1 MSRLPGP
8 NMFSSSS
15 TGYKAMARSDS
26 GRLQR
31 EEQVQEIIE
40 LKKALAKTRQ
50 DLQKTRS
57 RRESQDNRSSSDE
70 DTHHGYKRDEMV
82 ASMSGS
88 MNAVS
93 NKPCLNRELLAKLR
107 SMTETIKMLS
117 TENVALREENDQL
130 MTVRDDGMTEDAN
143 DNDEVVKLK
152 SLVQNYEK
160 QVNDLSVKVRGLEE
174 AVECKEKQPPVQQQE
189 KDKYKSLARRL
200 KDERNQYKELVEEK
214 KREQDELKVEIE
226 KMTDI
231 IGELRD
237 NCGKLQEELL
247 QVRNDEPRRVRE
259 KGSQTSGPVRRSSV
273 SEVSP
278 RVKIT
283 PKRTRSTVTTPTS
296 YSGPTS
302 PRQSQISKSIELSKP
317 KIRNTASVSA
327 SVPNSPAKGARIV
340 KPVQRSPSSSSIPPK
355 SSASPRPSPAPVR
368 KSAGKMSRIPTP
380 SKSRIP
386 VKPQPRPSVPEYQ
399 DSDEIL
405 FINEENLTGS
415 DDNMDVVTDMSRKMT
430 TSRDSSHKMEVET
443 TPPPA
448 VEEVSP
454 QVFPPP
460 HIPEE
465 TMNSDPEF
473 PAPPRPEDL
482 EALEAE
488 MTAPPPPPPVEE
500 EPPITT
506 PRTLRRADSMRQ
518 RMAAKRIQRTWKHF
532 YQELEEKKT
541 DGGEGQE
548 GREEESLAG
557 VQAAIISHGARVAS
571 LAAARARGGIYTARP
586 WQGRDSET
594 ESENEDIIESLQGI
608 IRSHSFRLKNLQQRG
623 DEGLFQAGKVSSIRQ
638 KFVRKSPEGASDD
651 SMADT
656 DTIA

>member
-1 MSRLPGP
+1 
-8 NMFSSSS
+8 
-15 TGYKAMARSDS
+15 
-26 GRLQR
+26 
-31 EEQVQEIIE
+31 
-40 LKKALAKTRQ
+40 
-50 DLQKTRS
+50 
-57 RRESQDNRSSSDE
+57 
-70 DTHHGYKRDEMV
+70 
-82 ASMSGS
+82 MSGS

-130 MTVRDDGMTEDAN
+130 MTVRDDGMTEDGESRFDIPLKTDIVFPAN

-302 PRQSQISKSIELSKP
+302 PRQSQISKSIELSKL

-327 SVPNSPAKGARIV
+327 SVPNSLAKGARIV
-340 KPVQRSPSSSSIPPK
+340 
-355 SSASPRPSPAPVR
+355 
-368 KSAGKMSRIPTP
+368 
-380 SKSRIP
+380 
-386 VKPQPRPSVPEYQ
+386 
-399 DSDEIL
+399 
-405 FINEENLTGS
+405 
-415 DDNMDVVTDMSRKMT
+415 
-430 TSRDSSHKMEVET
+430 EVFT
-443 TPPPA
+443 A
-448 VEEVSP
+448 VG
-454 QVFPPP
+454 
-460 HIPEE
+460 
-465 TMNSDPEF
+465 M
-473 PAPPRPEDL
+473 DL
-482 EALEAE
+482 E
-488 MTAPPPPPPVEE
+488 
-500 EPPITT
+500 I
-506 PRTLRRADSMRQ
+506 
-518 RMAAKRIQRTWKHF
+518 
-532 YQELEEKKT
+532 
-541 DGGEGQE
+541 
-548 GREEESLAG
+548 
-557 VQAAIISHGARVAS
+557 
-571 LAAARARGGIYTARP
+571 
-586 WQGRDSET
+586 
-594 ESENEDIIESLQGI
+594 
-608 IRSHSFRLKNLQQRG
+608 
-623 DEGLFQAGKVSSIRQ
+623 
-638 KFVRKSPEGASDD
+638 
-651 SMADT
+651 
-656 DTIA
+656 